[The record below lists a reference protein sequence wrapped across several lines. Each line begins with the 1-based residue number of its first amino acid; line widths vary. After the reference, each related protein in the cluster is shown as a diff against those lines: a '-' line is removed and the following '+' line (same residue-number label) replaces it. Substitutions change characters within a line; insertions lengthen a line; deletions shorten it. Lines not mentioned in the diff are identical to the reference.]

1 MGFKK
6 GELVIVRDDKNK
18 TYLQKL
24 DAKGRFQSHV
34 GMVAHKDIIGREEG
48 EQFLTSTNREV
59 AVFYPTL
66 NDYIHKMGR
75 KTAIIHPKDI
85 GAILFLAD
93 IKPGDRIVEAGTGS
107 GALLLA
113 LSRYAGKK
121 GHIYSYDNRFELQ
134 DVARKN
140 LEKFYNKFPLN
151 ITLKEQDIAHGIDED
166 NIDAI
171 VLDFSQPWEVIS
183 EAVRSLR
190 RGGHIASYLPTIIQ
204 AERFVKE
211 LEAAESF
218 LDIEIIEVLLRPWQ
232 IKGYS
237 VRPQHRMVGHTGFM
251 IFARF
256 RGVLDIDKK

>member
-1 MGFKK
+1 MSFKK
-6 GELVIVRDDKNK
+6 NELVIVRDDKNK

-24 DAKGRFQSHV
+24 DAKGRFQSHIGIV
-34 GMVAHKDIIGREEG
+34 FHKDIIGKEEG
-48 EQFLTSTNREV
+48 EVFLTSTNREV

-85 GAILFLAD
+85 GIILFLAD

-107 GALLLA
+107 GALLLS
-113 LSRYAGKK
+113 LSRYVGKK
-121 GHIYSYDNRFELQ
+121 GHIYSYDNRSELQ

-140 LEKFYNKFPLN
+140 LEKFYNKFPTN
-151 ITLKEQDIAHGIDED
+151 VTFKEQDITHGISE
-166 NIDAI
+166 NEIDAI
-171 VLDFSQPWEVIS
+171 VLDFSQPWDVIP
-183 EAVRSLR
+183 EAVSSLR
-190 RGGHIASYLPTIIQ
+190 RGGHFSSYVPTIIQ

-211 LEAAESF
+211 LEVTESF
-218 LDIEIIEVLLRPWQ
+218 LDIETVEVLLRPWQ

-251 IFARF
+251 VFARF
-256 RGVLDIDKK
+256 KGYLNTDK